1 MEPTYRIERISR
13 GASGRRSV
21 FAVGEGSP
29 LCTLPNG
36 FRHPYLRVGREL
48 AAHELEE
55 LRAAIRAHAQGK
67 GARKEL
73 RAERATTARANGGTI
88 TRIREFRGT
97 AYISLDGIDAFEAPA
112 GHPVLAELRI
122 NQVLTAAEADALAI
136 RLEKSRAVAALD
148 ELLAIRDRAEGEVA
162 QRLGRKGFSAPVIA
176 AAIEARRSL
185 VLPDTEFAKKFART
199 WSDLRGKS
207 PSAAYGRLRE
217 LGVDAAAAREG
228 AAQEGDALVR
238 ERAADKLA
246 KKVDLTDRKSVQR
259 FIAAMARRGW
269 SYGDAKAELERLRGV
284 IIALEEHGE
293 DDAAA

>member
-1 MEPTYRIERISR
+1 MAESYRIERITR

-21 FAVGEGSP
+21 FAVGESSP

-36 FRHPYLRVGREL
+36 FKHPYLRVGREL

-55 LRAAIRAHAQGK
+55 LRAAIRAHEAGK
-67 GARKEL
+67 GERKAART
-73 RAERATTARANGGTI
+73 ERATAARADGGTI

-97 AYISLDGIDAFEAPA
+97 TYISLDGVDAFEAPA

-122 NQVLTAAEADALAI
+122 GQALSAAEADALAI

-148 ELLAIRDRAEGEVA
+148 ELLAIRDRAEGEVT
-162 QRLGRKGFSAPVIA
+162 QRLGRKGFGPAVIA

-185 VLPDTEFAKKFART
+185 VLPDIEFAKKFARQ
-199 WSDLRGKS
+199 WSDMRGKS

-217 LGVDAAAAREG
+217 LGVDPAAAREG
-228 AAQEGDALVR
+228 AAQEGDVTVR
-238 ERAADKLA
+238 EHAADKLA
-246 KKVDLTDRKSVQR
+246 KKVDLADRKSVQR

-269 SYGDAKAELERLRGV
+269 SYGDAKTELERLRGT
-284 IIALEEHGE
+284 IDALETEGDE
-293 DDAAA
+293 AA